1 MRQSTHHSR
10 TTSTPHESARDQR
23 LQHNAINKLPRGP
36 AWSEPQDPIH
46 NGHDCLLYV
55 LLVRFVQSVERDAD
69 EVLKLLT
76 TFYVQDTL
84 KQTTTTI
91 QESRF

>member
-1 MRQSTHHSR
+1 MRLKFDMMERVKKLEILRQSK
-10 TTSTPHESARDQR
+10 Q
-23 LQHNAINKLPRGP
+23 
-36 AWSEPQDPIH
+36 
-46 NGHDCLLYV
+46 GH
-55 LLVRFVQSVERDAD
+55 VRFVQSVERDAD